1 MPTTLT
7 ACFSATGN
15 TSTVAHIIA
24 DTVKSSY
31 FEIVP
36 AQAYTA
42 ADLDWN
48 NPSSR
53 TSLEMK
59 ETGNYP
65 QIADKVND
73 MASFR
78 TIFLGF
84 PIWWYAVP
92 HIVLGFLDAYDFS
105 GKVIFPFVTSGSSG
119 LGKIP
124 QILMNACPTAQWQAG
139 IRFSQQPSR
148 QEVERWAAEHTSWQ
162 N

>member
-1 MPTTLT
+1 MNATLT

-24 DTVKSSY
+24 DAVKSSY
-31 FEIVP
+31 FEIIP
-36 AQAYTA
+36 TQPYTP

-59 ETGNYP
+59 ETGNFP
-65 QIADKVND
+65 AIADKVNE
-73 MASFR
+73 MASFK

-84 PIWWYAVP
+84 PVWWYAVP
-92 HIVLGFLDAYDFS
+92 HIVLGFLNAYDFS
-105 GKVIFPFVTSGSSG
+105 GKIIFPFVTSGSSG

-124 QILMNACPTAQWQAG
+124 QILEKACPDAQWQPG
-139 IRFSQQPSR
+139 IRFSQHPSKH
-148 QEVERWAAEHTSWQ
+148 EVEHWVAEHTSWK